1 MIVEDLAVSDPAV
14 SAVLATDKR
23 VGVFASP
30 PWFEVL
36 SETYGL
42 GIRASVLRDG
52 DTIKGLVPYC
62 HVRDIR
68 GERIVSV
75 PFSDFCDPLADSLDD
90 WRAMVAPLVAT
101 GVPSIF
107 RLVHNTVPL
116 SDARFRVADT
126 HLWMATDIAGTPDDM
141 FEAVSRNARES
152 VIRSRKRGVT
162 TRVTTSA
169 ADVTTYWKMQIAI
182 RKSKHRLLAQ
192 PEAFFQNL
200 RDRFDA
206 EGRFMLVLAEGC
218 GGVVSGSV
226 FLEWGDTL
234 FYKYNASVAN
244 AFGANDLV
252 LWQAISYAAEKGL
265 KLVDFGLSEAE
276 HEGLIRFK
284 RKWTSQ
290 ERPLHWLRSNDAKP
304 LPANTQGAAVGAVLG
319 DLTEL
324 LTRDNVP
331 NEISADVG
339 ALLYR
344 FFA

>member
-1 MIVEDLAVSDPAV
+1 MIVEDLAVTDPTV
-14 SAVLATDKR
+14 SAVLATDSR

-42 GIRASVLRDG
+42 EIRASVLRDG

-62 HVRDIR
+62 HISDIR
-68 GERIVSV
+68 GQRIVSV
-75 PFSDFCDPLADSLDD
+75 PFSDFCDPLVDSLDD
-90 WRAMVAPLVAT
+90 WKAMATPLVER

-107 RLVHNTVPL
+107 RLVHNPL
-116 SDARFRVADT
+116 PVSDNRFHVAAT
-126 HLWMATDIAGTPDDM
+126 HMWMAMDLAGTPDDI
-141 FEAVSRNARES
+141 FEAARRNARETI
-152 VIRSRKRGVT
+152 VRSKKRGVT
-162 TRVTTSA
+162 TRVSTSA
-169 ADVTTYWKMQIAI
+169 ADVTTFWKMQIAI

-192 PEAFFQNL
+192 PESFFQNL

-206 EGRFMLVLAEGC
+206 EGRFIVVLGEEC
-218 GGVVSGSV
+218 GSVVSGSV

-234 FYKYNASVAN
+234 FYKYNASVSN

-252 LWQAISYAAEKGL
+252 LWTAISYAAEKGL

-284 RKWTSQ
+284 RKWTSR
-290 ERPLHWLRSNDAKP
+290 EHPLYWLRANDAAP
-304 LPANTQGAAVGAVLG
+304 HPANEQGSAVGGVLG
-319 DLTEL
+319 SLTDL
-324 LTRDNVP
+324 LTREDVP
-331 NEISADVG
+331 NDVSASVG

-344 FFA
+344 YFA